1 MCVCIM
7 HTHVHTH
14 TGVLRTG
21 VPGDQTP
28 HPRAAECTQMC
39 HKANGQGLL
48 QVAGQPNPCI
58 PCAHAYTPGVLGT
71 AFQGSSPLLMC
82 CVCVCVCVGRGGW
95 GGCWQCQNFGDGPLG
110 GPAISVPA
118 AAPEVPSPA
127 DVGGDTKKPSLVG
140 GAAGGGEGKGAP
152 SGEEAAWADFEN
164 LKEARQSGGF
174 VGPCFVCR
182 GWGWDGPFSL
192 YVCES

>member
-1 MCVCIM
+1 MRVCMRVPACACVCLPIHFFFLRACICMCVCIM

-71 AFQGSSPLLMC
+71 AFRGSSPLLMC
-82 CVCVCVCVGRGGW
+82 CVCVCVCVCVLGGW
-95 GGCWQCQNFGDGPLG
+95 LVRFHSLIVAAVQRRVASTHIPSHAHALDHTLSLTGALQQQI
-110 GPAISVPA
+110 ISYTTIT
-118 AAPEVPSPA
+118 S
-127 DVGGDTKKPSLVG
+127 
-140 GAAGGGEGKGAP
+140 
-152 SGEEAAWADFEN
+152 
-164 LKEARQSGGF
+164 
-174 VGPCFVCR
+174 
-182 GWGWDGPFSL
+182 
-192 YVCES
+192 